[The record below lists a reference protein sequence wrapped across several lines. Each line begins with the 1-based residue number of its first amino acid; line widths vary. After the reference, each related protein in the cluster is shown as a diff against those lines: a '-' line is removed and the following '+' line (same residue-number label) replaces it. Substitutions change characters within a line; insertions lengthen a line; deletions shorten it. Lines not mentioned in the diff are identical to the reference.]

1 MIKKSKKDQT
11 RSSEVVEIMEDLED
25 TAREKIQRIST
36 DGRVGVIFAE
46 IKDNGENKSDEPGF
60 RARIEQILYL
70 ARSGEADNYYEFGV
84 IQMALTVRSW
94 DIWENLWREK
104 HPDQGD
110 KWDIGVD
117 HSLMKIWREEV
128 HRLFVEHN
136 QEHVLSMSMRE
147 YKRRLAEGNL
157 NITTAG
163 QIAAFFYKAFHE
175 V

>member
-1 MIKKSKKDQT
+1 MDKPTHSKK
-11 RSSEVVEIMEDLED
+11 VVEIMEDLGD
-25 TAREKIQRIST
+25 TAREKIKRIST

-46 IKDNGENKSDEPGF
+46 IKDNGGAKSDEPGF

-70 ARSGEADNYYEFGV
+70 AKSGEADNYYEFGV

-104 HPDQGD
+104 YPDQGD
-110 KWDIGVD
+110 KWDIGID
-117 HSLMKIWREEV
+117 HSLMKIWREDV
-128 HRLFVEHN
+128 RQLFVEHN

-147 YKRRLAEGNL
+147 YKRRLAEGTL
-157 NITTAG
+157 NVTTAG

-175 V
+175 L